1 VTGEGDNL
9 STGTSVSDKAGN
21 TKAATVS
28 GIRIDR
34 TDPSTGATAPSGWQ
48 NADVT
53 VKLTASDNLSGVAV
67 THYSVDGGATQNG
80 TTVSVTTEGTHQVAY
95 WSVDEAGNTETAS
108 TVTVLVDKSAPTI
121 TGQATTS
128 PNASGWYNAPVTV
141 HFTCGD
147 SVSGIASCQPDAT
160 VAAQGANSVTGT
172 AVDNA
177 GNKGATT
184 VSGIKVDTVAPVVTI
199 GGITDGTAYVLGS
212 APVPTMTATDA
223 TSGLAAAPRGTL
235 TGGLANGVG
244 TYTYTASATDRA
256 GNTATVSAT
265 YTVVYGYGSTLFL
278 QPVND
283 TAHQIGVAT
292 SIFNAGQAIPMKFQL
307 RNAAGQLVQTVSA
320 PRWLTPVKG
329 GATSAAVNESA
340 FASSVTS
347 GLTYAWDGTQYQYN
361 WKTDKS
367 MAGSYWRVGVALDDG
382 HTYYVSIGLR

>member
-1 VTGEGDNL
+1 
-9 STGTSVSDKAGN
+9 
-21 TKAATVS
+21 
-28 GIRIDR
+28 
-34 TDPSTGATAPSGWQ
+34 
-48 NADVT
+48 
-53 VKLTASDNLSGVAV
+53 
-67 THYSVDGGATQNG
+67 
-80 TTVSVTTEGTHQVAY
+80 
-95 WSVDEAGNTETAS
+95 
-108 TVTVLVDKSAPTI
+108 
-121 TGQATTS
+121 
-128 PNASGWYNAPVTV
+128 
-141 HFTCGD
+141 
-147 SVSGIASCQPDAT
+147 
-160 VAAQGANSVTGT
+160 
-172 AVDNA
+172 
-177 GNKGATT
+177 
-184 VSGIKVDTVAPVVTI
+184 
-199 GGITDGTAYVLGS
+199 
-212 APVPTMTATDA
+212 
-223 TSGLAAAPRGTL
+223 
-235 TGGLANGVG
+235 
-244 TYTYTASATDRA
+244 
-256 GNTATVSAT
+256 VSAT